1 MRAGITSL
9 AQLVSRYRNTAG
21 HNDDLYREMTAAT
34 WSDPLLAAHRRH
46 VEAHDLGFGDAAFHA
61 LWSRLLVAAAERFG
75 RVRALEIG
83 VFKGQVISLWSAL
96 AREHR
101 LDVNVSAVTPLAGQT
116 LSGSR
121 IWNWLRSQ
129 VDARFRERRRNGN
142 FYADADYEGIVREL
156 FNRFEVDF
164 EQVTL
169 YRGFSNDPAIL
180 SRLRDESFHIVYV
193 DGDHTYEGALHDFRT
208 FGPKVVAG
216 GWLVADDA
224 SCDLPGTAFWKGHDG
239 VSRAAQV
246 IPSLGFRNV
255 LNVGHNRVFERTRA

>member
-9 AQLVSRYRNTAG
+9 AQHVSRYRNTAG

-46 VEAHDLGFGDAAFHA
+46 VEANDLGFGDAAFHA

-96 AREHR
+96 ARE
-101 LDVNVSAVTPLAGQT
+101 
-116 LSGSR
+116 
-121 IWNWLRSQ
+121 
-129 VDARFRERRRNGN
+129 
-142 FYADADYEGIVREL
+142 
-156 FNRFEVDF
+156 
-164 EQVTL
+164 
-169 YRGFSNDPAIL
+169 
-180 SRLRDESFHIVYV
+180 
-193 DGDHTYEGALHDFRT
+193 
-208 FGPKVVAG
+208 
-216 GWLVADDA
+216 ADDA
-224 SCDLPGTAFWKGHDG
+224 SCDLSGTAFWKGHDG